1 MNSPAAV
8 QDVLLQLEEPRKEV
22 VVGPYGERLTRE
34 MLPPRDTR
42 WTARRK
48 GEVVAIV
55 RGGAMRV
62 EEVCAY
68 YGISIQEFSSWD
80 EALGKAGLKAL
91 RVTRSQYYK
100 RRMALFT

>member
-1 MNSPAAV
+1 MMGQAARA
-8 QDVLLQLEEPRKEV
+8 QMTEPEDEPRPEA
-22 VVGPYGERLTRE
+22 VVGPYGERLTRD

-55 RGGAMRV
+55 RGGVMRA
-62 EEVCAY
+62 EEVCTY
-68 YGISIQEFSSWD
+68 YGISMQEFMSWD

-100 RRMALFT
+100 RKMALYS

>member
-1 MNSPAAV
+1 MIGKAAV
-8 QDVLLQLEEPRKEV
+8 ADVVLLVDEPRKEA
-22 VVGPYGERLTRE
+22 VVGPYGERLTRD

-55 RGGAMRV
+55 RGGAMLA
-62 EEVCAY
+62 EEVCGY
-68 YGISIQEFSSWD
+68 YGITMQEFRSWD

-100 RRMALFT
+100 RKMALFA

>member
-1 MNSPAAV
+1 MTEAAV
-8 QDVLLQLEEPRKEV
+8 TDVFLDLDEPRREA
-22 VVGPYGERLTRE
+22 VVGPYGERLTRD
-34 MLPPRDTR
+34 MLPPRNTR

-55 RGGAMRV
+55 RGGAMRA
-62 EEVCAY
+62 EEVCAF
-68 YGISIQEFSSWD
+68 YGITVQEFASWD

-100 RRMALFT
+100 RKMALFA